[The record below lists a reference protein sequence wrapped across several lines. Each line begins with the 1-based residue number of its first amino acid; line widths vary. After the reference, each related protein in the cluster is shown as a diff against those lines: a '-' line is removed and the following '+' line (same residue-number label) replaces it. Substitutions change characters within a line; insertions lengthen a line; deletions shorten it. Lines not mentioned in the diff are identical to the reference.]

1 MWQIHIKKNSQS
13 QLVMDA
19 VCSPDRVSKSY
30 VIVFKLDIFVTILAE
45 ITLETNAGSGAYNA

>member
-13 QLVMDA
+13 QLVTDA
-19 VCSPDRVSKSY
+19 ACSPDRVSKSY